1 MVVVVVVVVVVV
13 AVFVFV
19 VVVVVVVVVVKR
31 SSTRG
36 SAMRE
41 TGTAEVRI
49 AASASSRPPANPP
62 APWHQHQR
70 APFPTRSPLGALH
83 LQV

>member
-1 MVVVVVVVVVVV
+1 MVVVVVVVVV
-13 AVFVFV
+13 AVFV
-19 VVVVVVVVVVKR
+19 VVVVVVVVVKR
-31 SSTRG
+31 STRG

-41 TGTAEVRI
+41 TGTAEMRI